1 MPVISVSLNENI
13 LEEMTNS
20 QNTLGFS
27 GRSEL
32 IRAAVRMFITEMK
45 TQNELSGKIN
55 GVLIT
60 SHNQDTEHFVTNMK
74 HKYEDIISTQ
84 IHSRLENGKCLEVFI
99 LEGTAERAKQM
110 LKTLQAHKKI
120 DYVKLIRA

>member
-1 MPVISVSLNENI
+1 MPIISISLNDNI
-13 LEEMTNS
+13 LEEMANS

-45 TQNELSGKIN
+45 TQNEFTGKIN

-60 SHNQDTEHFVTNMK
+60 SHSQDTEHFVTNIK
-74 HKYEDIISTQ
+74 HKYEDIINTQ
-84 IHSRLENGKCLEVFI
+84 LHSRLENGKCLEVFI
-99 LEGTAERAKQM
+99 LEGAAERIKQM
-110 LKTLQAHKKI
+110 FKMLQTHKKI

>member
-1 MPVISVSLNENI
+1 MPIISISLNDNI

-32 IRAAVRMFITEMK
+32 IRAAVRMFIAEMK
-45 TQNELSGKIN
+45 TQNELTGKIN

-60 SHNQDTEHFVTNMK
+60 SHNQDTEHFVTNIK
-74 HKYEDIISTQ
+74 HKYEDIINTQ
-84 IHSRLENGKCLEVFI
+84 IHNRLETGKCLEVFI
-99 LEGTAERAKQM
+99 LEGTAERAKQK
-110 LKTLQAHKKI
+110 LKTLSAHKKI
-120 DYVKLIRA
+120 HYFKIIRP

>member
-1 MPVISVSLNENI
+1 MPIISISLNDNI
-13 LEEMTNS
+13 LEEIANS
-20 QNTLGFS
+20 QKNLGFS

-32 IRAAVRMFITEMK
+32 IRAAVRMFLIEMR
-45 TQNELSGKIN
+45 TQNELSGKMN

-60 SHNQDTEHFVTNMK
+60 SHNQDTEHFVTNVK

-84 IHSRLENGKCLEVFI
+84 LHSRLENGKCLEVFI

-110 LKTLQAHKKI
+110 FKSLQTHKKM
-120 DYVKLIRA
+120 DYVKLLRA

>member
-55 GVLIT
+55 GVMIT

>member
-1 MPVISVSLNENI
+1 MPIISISLNDNI
-13 LEEMTNS
+13 LEEVANS
-20 QNTLGFS
+20 QKNLGFS

-45 TQNELSGKIN
+45 TQNELTGKIN

-60 SHNQDTEHFVTNMK
+60 SHNQDTEHFVTNIK
-74 HKYEDIISTQ
+74 HKYEDIINTQ

-110 LKTLQAHKKI
+110 LKTLQTHKKI

>member
-1 MPVISVSLNENI
+1 MPIVSISLNDNI
-13 LEEMTNS
+13 LEEMAKT

-32 IRAAVRMFITEMK
+32 IRAAVRMFLAEMR

-60 SHNQDTEHFVTNMK
+60 SHSQDTEHFVTNEK

-84 IHSRLENGKCLEVFI
+84 IHSRLETGKCLEVFI
-99 LEGTAERAKQM
+99 LEGMAERANQLVKS
-110 LKTLQAHKKI
+110 LQTHKNI
-120 DYVKLIRA
+120 DYVKLLKA

>member
-1 MPVISVSLNENI
+1 MPIISASLNQNF
-13 LEEMTNS
+13 LDEMNKAQDS
-20 QNTLGFS
+20 FGFS

-32 IRAAVRMFITEMK
+32 IRAAVRMFLAEMK
-45 TQNELSGKIN
+45 AQNEISGKIN

-60 SHNQDTEHFVTNMK
+60 SHNQDTEHFVTNVK

-84 IHSRLENGKCLEVFI
+84 IHSRLESGKCLEIFI

-110 LKTLQAHKKI
+110 LKSLQTHKKI
-120 DYVKLIRA
+120 DYAKLLRA

>member
-1 MPVISVSLNENI
+1 MPIISISLNDNI

-60 SHNQDTEHFVTNMK
+60 SHNQDTEHFVTNIK
-74 HKYEDIISTQ
+74 HKYEDIINTQ

-110 LKTLQAHKKI
+110 LKTLQTHKKI

>member
-1 MPVISVSLNENI
+1 MPIISISLNDNI

-32 IRAAVRMFITEMK
+32 IRAAVRMFIAEMK
-45 TQNELSGKIN
+45 TQNELTGKIN

-60 SHNQDTEHFVTNMK
+60 SHNQDTEHFVTNIK
-74 HKYEDIISTQ
+74 HKYEDIINTQ

>member
-1 MPVISVSLNENI
+1 
-13 LEEMTNS
+13 
-20 QNTLGFS
+20 
-27 GRSEL
+27 
-32 IRAAVRMFITEMK
+32 MK
-45 TQNELSGKIN
+45 TQNELTGKIN

-60 SHNQDTEHFVTNMK
+60 SHNQDTEHFVTNIK
-74 HKYEDIISTQ
+74 HKYEDIINTQ

-110 LKTLQAHKKI
+110 LKTLQTHKKI

>member
-1 MPVISVSLNENI
+1 MPIISISLNDNI
-13 LEEMTNS
+13 LDEVANS

-45 TQNELSGKIN
+45 TQNEFTGKIN

-60 SHNQDTEHFVTNMK
+60 SHSQDTEHFVTNIK
-74 HKYEDIISTQ
+74 HKYEDIINTQ
-84 IHSRLENGKCLEVFI
+84 LHSRLENDKCLEVFI
-99 LEGTAERAKQM
+99 LEGAAERVKQM
-110 LKTLQAHKKI
+110 LKTLQKHKKI

>member
-1 MPVISVSLNENI
+1 MPIISISLNDNI

-32 IRAAVRMFITEMK
+32 IRAAVRMFIAEMK
-45 TQNELSGKIN
+45 TQNELTGKIN

-60 SHNQDTEHFVTNMK
+60 SHNQDTEHFVTNIK
-74 HKYEDIISTQ
+74 HKNEDIINTQ

-99 LEGTAERAKQM
+99 LEGTAD
-110 LKTLQAHKKI
+110 LCVY
-120 DYVKLIRA
+120 YVLVLVFD